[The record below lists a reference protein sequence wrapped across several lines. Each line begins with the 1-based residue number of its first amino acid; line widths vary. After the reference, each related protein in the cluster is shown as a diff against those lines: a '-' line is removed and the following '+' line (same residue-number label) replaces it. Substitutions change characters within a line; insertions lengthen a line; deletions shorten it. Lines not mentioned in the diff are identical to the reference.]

1 LAAVTVDLRELE
13 SERSNLSTFL
23 RSKIQGEITIDG
35 MRVVVDTGEERLSP
49 REVKTSVKRFLHS
62 RGFSTTYR
70 VTVEQGLVRVSRRRQ
85 EKDRK
90 VKKGTPP
97 PPHQTMPFY
106 FPQAAQKQISPDL

>member
-1 LAAVTVDLRELE
+1 MTTVTVDLRELE
-13 SERSNLSTFL
+13 NERSNLSTFL

-35 MRVVVDTGEERLSP
+35 MRVVVDAREERLSP
-49 REVKTSVKRFLHS
+49 REVRTSVKRFLHS

-70 VTVEQGLVRVSRRRQ
+70 VTVEQELVRISKRRH

-90 VKKGTPP
+90 VRKGTPP

-106 FPQAAQKQISPDL
+106 FPQAAQKQMSPDL